1 MSSPLTVYAIAVDP
15 VNRAFSHEKRA
26 SVLEVKGDAHVSQDS
41 LGGGACG
48 LLGSQQSTQPAGPVA
63 SAAKAS
69 RTGTLQV
76 A

>member
-1 MSSPLTVYAIAVDP
+1 MLMFPKTVW
-15 VNRAFSHEKRA
+15 
-26 SVLEVKGDAHVSQDS
+26 
-41 LGGGACG
+41 GGGACG